1 MKKFLKKILKKFR
14 KSHLEYSGPYSTWS
28 EAVKDSTGYESK
40 IILEKVSDSTLQVL
54 NGLKAY
60 ERDGTSFDNKPE
72 KNTLL
77 EELETTNIYGKVIV
91 DMGGGLGSN
100 YINYSNF
107 FKDNNCIYYVV
118 EQENFIEKG
127 NEISNKYNLNLNFR
141 KDLSEINENI
151 DIIICSSF
159 LQYIKNWK
167 KIVSEIK
174 EKRPQSI
181 FVDRHPLTN
190 KDSKILV
197 QLNTGYYKKNV
208 TYPLHI
214 VNEEEFTKEFKPY
227 VSLKRWDSDF
237 DPPYFKGFH
246 FRSD

>member
-40 IILEKVSDSTLQVL
+40 IILKKVSDSTLQVL